1 MLKIWKWTK
10 TPPDPFPG
18 KNQGHGKMQKKRKQI
33 QKKKKQK
40 WSKTSKIKK
49 KRKNEKHKKKF
60 KDCLVRCSLISS
72 FFVPFFGWCC
82 VPSLFCWVGAAF
94 LSSPFGGVAVFS
106 FSFWL
111 YCLPSPPLV
120 ELHFSPLLLGGA
132 AWFPLS
138 LGGVAFL
145 SLPLGS
151 DAFLVVLL
159 SFPSFGKWRFSPLFG
174 WVVLLGLLWAA
185 LLFQSPSMWCCLPSP
200 SFGGAAFLLSSVG
213 WCCLVSFFFGWCC
226 CFQS

>member
-1 MLKIWKWTK
+1 MIKNI
-10 TPPDPFPG
+10 
-18 KNQGHGKMQKKRKQI
+18 KNQ
-33 QKKKKQK
+33 
-40 WSKTSKIKK
+40 K
-49 KRKNEKHKKKF
+49 KRKNEKHKKKILKTVWYVAPWF
-60 KDCLVRCSLISS
+60 LPSLFHSS
-72 FFVPFFGWCC
+72 GGVAFPASSVGWCC
-82 VPSLFCWVGAAF
+82 FPFP
-94 LSSPFGGVAVFS
+94 PFGGVAVFS